1 MSSCTKGNLNK
12 GLLINIH
19 LALQKSHVEKLGY
32 TKKFQEAVQSSNVV
46 SSMCFQVS
54 ILTIFKTLFTDT
66 INRDQTILSFEENL
80 IEDVDEIKK
89 KVFRENN

>member
-1 MSSCTKGNLNK
+1 
-12 GLLINIH
+12 
-19 LALQKSHVEKLGY
+19 
-32 TKKFQEAVQSSNVV
+32 
-46 SSMCFQVS
+46 MCFQVS